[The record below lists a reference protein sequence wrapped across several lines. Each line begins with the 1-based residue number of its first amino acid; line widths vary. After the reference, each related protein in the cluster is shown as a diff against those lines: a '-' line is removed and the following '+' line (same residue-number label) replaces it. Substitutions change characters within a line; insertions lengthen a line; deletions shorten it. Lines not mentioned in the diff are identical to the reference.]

1 MYIGASVFVFMLRT
15 WKISVVPEPL
25 SDLHAAAD
33 SKEAAIVSV
42 EADDRRTTLRQ
53 WFKYNKV

>member
-53 WFKYNKV
+53 